1 MLAELK
7 SDIYLPCR
15 KTRENETVYERL
27 KTIEM
32 KKSMENGFNLNRNL
46 QKGSYRNSKQNQN
59 EYCTGP
65 TSRAGGKTDS
75 ELKN

>member
-1 MLAELK
+1 MQ
-7 SDIYLPCR
+7 
-15 KTRENETVYERL
+15 
-27 KTIEM
+27 
-32 KKSMENGFNLNRNL
+32 KSMENGFNLNQYL
-46 QKGSYRNSKQNQN
+46 QKGSYWNSKQNQN

>member
-1 MLAELK
+1 
-7 SDIYLPCR
+7 
-15 KTRENETVYERL
+15 
-27 KTIEM
+27 M

-59 EYCTGP
+59 KRCTSP
-65 TSRAGGKTDS
+65 TSRGGCESDS

>member
-1 MLAELK
+1 
-7 SDIYLPCR
+7 
-15 KTRENETVYERL
+15 
-27 KTIEM
+27 M
-32 KKSMENGFNLNRNL
+32 KKSMENGFNLNQNV